1 MQALGRVEGG
11 TEREGFSAPLVRAA
25 HEFEAQMMKELIR
38 PITGCDQGCNEAGSG
53 GPLSEFAGEALGQ
66 ALSRAGGFGIA
77 DRILASLSQV
87 ETDSNHGFTSG
98 MPAAK
103 AENGLKLQGGS
114 PIRSLR
120 RIAYGDRE

>member
-11 TEREGFSAPLVRAA
+11 AQREVACAPLVQAA

-38 PITGCDQGCNEAGSG
+38 PITSCDEGDDQIGSG

-77 DRILASLSQV
+77 DRIMASLSQT
-87 ETDSNHGFTSG
+87 ETDYGRGS
-98 MPAAK
+98 MPGRFSAN
-103 AENGLKLQGGS
+103 AENELKVQGGS
-114 PIRSLR
+114 PISSLG
-120 RIAYGDRE
+120 RIAYGNPE